1 MNKKKRLLL
10 GIAIVAVL
18 LGYLG
23 FSGLE
28 SNQYEVS
35 EAVAAKESLAGEII
49 IVNGTLVKGSDTWD
63 ALNRTFIFKMTD
75 DVATLDVIY
84 TGDKPDIPPEA
95 EYVQVVATGQFNGNV
110 FEAFRLLTKCPSTY
124 EADQSLT
131 GK

>member
-35 EAVAAKESLAGEII
+35 EAVAAKDSLAGEII
-49 IVNGTLVKGSDTWD
+49 IVNGTLVKGSDAWD
-63 ALNRTFIFKMTD
+63 ALNRTFTFKMTD
-75 DVATLDVIY
+75 DVATLDVRY

-95 EYVQVVATGQFNGNV
+95 ETVQVVATGQFNGNA

-124 EADQSLT
+124 EADASLT

>member
-1 MNKKKRLLL
+1 MNKKRRLLL

-23 FSGLE
+23 FNGLE
-28 SNQYEVS
+28 SNQYEVR
-35 EAVAAKESLAGEII
+35 EAIAAKDSLAGKIL
-49 IVNGTLVKGSDTWD
+49 IVNGTLVKGTEKWD
-63 ALNRTFIFKMTD
+63 SLNRTFTFKMTD
-75 DVATLDVIY
+75 SIATLDVTY

-95 EYVQVVATGQFNGNV
+95 ESVQVVATGQFNGNV